1 MAPMEKALHF
11 PPQALRDYA
20 FIADG
25 ERGALVGP
33 RGEIAWMCAPR
44 WDSDAVFGSLVGARG
59 VYSVVPVGRFVW
71 GGYYEPDSLIWRS
84 RWVTGRGVVEC
95 REALALPADPDRVVL
110 LRRVCA
116 IDGDARLRVELE
128 AHAGFGSSSF
138 ADLQRSDSIWTA
150 RTGSLCLRWQGASR
164 ARPSSGRSH
173 RRLIMDLEVA
183 AGDSHD
189 LALEITEGE
198 LPDDPVDYELAWRQT
213 ETAWEKAVP
222 ELTDC
227 LSPGEARHS
236 YAVLRGMTCSTG
248 GIVAAATTSLPER
261 AETGR
266 NYDYRYV
273 WIRDQCYAGHAAAA
287 ARDVGLLADAVR
299 FVTARVLEDGPRLAP
314 AYTVAG
320 TRVPDQYQ
328 LDLPG
333 YPGGFD
339 RVGNWVNQQFQLD
352 AFGDALLLFAE
363 AARAELVDADTWKA
377 VEVVADSIAARWTEP
392 DAGIWEIDN
401 QPWTHSRLT
410 AVAGLRAVSAL
421 PSMPGRAGEWLAL
434 ADLIGADTAARAVH
448 PDGHWQRSP
457 GDPGL
462 DGSLLL
468 PALRGALS
476 PADPRTLATLDAYRR
491 RLTADGYSYRF
502 RHDARPLSEAEGSFT
517 LCGFLMAMATCQ
529 QQKWVEARAWWER
542 SRASCGPARLYSEEY
557 DTTERQM
564 RGNLPQAFV
573 HALMLESAAMLGS
586 SPARADCD
594 RAEVEMG

>member
-1 MAPMEKALHF
+1 MSGAF
-11 PPQALRDYA
+11 PPHVLREYA

-25 ERGALVGP
+25 ERGALIGP
-33 RGEIAWMCAPR
+33 RGEIAWMCVPH
-44 WDSDAVFGSLVGARG
+44 WDSDAVFGTLIGAGG
-59 VYSVVPVGRFVW
+59 VYSIAPVSRFVW
-71 GGYYEPDSLIWRS
+71 GGYYEPNSLIWRS
-84 RWVTGRGVVEC
+84 RWVTETGVIEC
-95 REALALPADPDRVVL
+95 REALAFPGRPDRAVL
-110 LRRVCA
+110 LRRVYA
-116 IDGDARLRVELE
+116 IAGDARVRVELD
-128 AHAGFGSSSF
+128 ARAGFGTSSF
-138 ADLQRSDSIWTA
+138 AYLERSDSIWTA
-150 RTGSLCLRWQGASR
+150 RSGPLFLRWQGAPR
-164 ARPSSGRSH
+164 ARPSPGRSH
-173 RRLIMDLEVA
+173 RRLIMELEVP

-189 LALEITEGE
+189 LALEIAAGE
-198 LPDDPVDYELAWRQT
+198 LPSDRVDHEMAWRQT
-213 ETAWEKAVP
+213 EIGWRKAVP
-222 ELTDC
+222 ELSGC

-236 YAVLRGMTCSTG
+236 YAVLRGMTSSTG
-248 GIVAAATTSLPER
+248 GMVAAATTSLPER

-287 ARDVGLLADAVR
+287 AQDDRLLADAVR
-299 FVTARVLEDGPRLAP
+299 FVAARLLDDGPRLAP
-314 AYTVAG
+314 AYTAEG
-320 TRVPDQYQ
+320 TRVPNQYQ

-363 AARAELVDADTWKA
+363 AARADLVDADTWKA
-377 VEVVADSIAARWTEP
+377 LEIAADCIASRWTEP

-421 PSMPGRAGEWLAL
+421 TSTPGRAREWLAL
-434 ADLIGADTAARAVH
+434 ADRIGADTAAHGVH

-468 PALRGALS
+468 ASLRGAVPPS
-476 PADPRTLATLDAYRR
+476 DPRTIATIDAYRR
-491 RLTADGYSYRF
+491 QLTIDGYAYRF
-502 RHDARPLSEAEGSFT
+502 RHDDGPLSEAEGSFT

-529 QQKWVEARAWWER
+529 QQKWVEARSWWER

-586 SPARADCD
+586 SPARADHD
-594 RAEVEMG
+594 LVEVEKG